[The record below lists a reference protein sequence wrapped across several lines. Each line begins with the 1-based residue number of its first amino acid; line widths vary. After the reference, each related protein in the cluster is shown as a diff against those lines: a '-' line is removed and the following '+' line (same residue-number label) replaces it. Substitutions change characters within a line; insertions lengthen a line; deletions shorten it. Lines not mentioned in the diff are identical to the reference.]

1 LKVLLPHY
9 ARFSPSMNHFPLK
22 TTTIIIII
30 DRLKYFVKTNFELL
44 EAWRINLFHILHML
58 EENEIHSSIIKKK
71 NYVCFLIIEKFR
83 ILPIDFHLNNVDKHQ
98 KEFYHYLKQ
107 LNTNE
112 INTRKVYLLFS
123 RLRSSCEFN
132 VGDGNKLGL
141 DSVFIVGDGD
151 VSFIRLFKFSA
162 AITP

>member
-1 LKVLLPHY
+1 
-9 ARFSPSMNHFPLK
+9 M
-22 TTTIIIII
+22 
-30 DRLKYFVKTNFELL
+30 
-44 EAWRINLFHILHML
+44 
-58 EENEIHSSIIKKK
+58 
-71 NYVCFLIIEKFR
+71 
-83 ILPIDFHLNNVDKHQ
+83 LPIDFHLNNVDKHR

-112 INTRKVYLLFS
+112 INIKKIFTFS

-132 VGDGNKLGL
+132 VGDGNRLGL
-141 DSVFIVGDGD
+141 DSVFIVGDVHRDGD